1 MLQWTWTSL
10 SPQTVKAIGDLVDVL
25 NTRMAALQGVV
36 ASIMAGDRRVHA
48 RVATTDATVTTIAT
62 EAMPVNTTTLVWGY
76 VVARRTGGAAGSAND
91 GAAYKVEFV
100 AKNTSGTATVL
111 GTAIVTV
118 IGESVGGW
126 NCTVS
131 ASGGNV
137 LVRATG
143 AADTN
148 ITWKWSKRQFRVADM
163 NAP

>member
-1 MLQWTWTSL
+1 MLQWTWESL
-10 SPQTVKAIGDLVDVL
+10 SPQTAKAVTDLVDVL
-25 NTRMAALQGVV
+25 NRRMKALQGVLE
-36 ASIMAGDRRVHA
+36 SIMAGDVRVHN

-62 EAMPVNTTTLVWGY
+62 EVMPVNTTTCVWGY

-131 ASGGNV
+131 ASSGNV

-148 ITWKWSKRQFRVADM
+148 ITWKWSRRRFLVADM